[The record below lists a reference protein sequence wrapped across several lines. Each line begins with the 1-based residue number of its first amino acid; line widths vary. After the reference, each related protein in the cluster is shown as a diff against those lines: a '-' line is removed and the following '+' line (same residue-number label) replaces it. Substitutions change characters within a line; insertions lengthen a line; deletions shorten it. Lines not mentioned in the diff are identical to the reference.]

1 MAPPSARR
9 RNDNLGFWLPL
20 AATAAVMAAG
30 LVAWIWNDSEKDET
44 DELENE
50 SDYRALRPHSRQR
63 QRSQQRREQH
73 RGGGY
78 SSDEL
83 TSKSQWDDDT
93 EATYRPSAR
102 LGKRDQ
108 DQDKKNDYPD
118 TADDTLTSSYFS
130 SPLSRR
136 RTGDSTYA
144 EPSTSN
150 LSAAKEKL
158 SAFGSALG
166 LFNEP
171 DAVDKDFYRRR
182 SDARYIPKSADDIE
196 ARERPPVVVTK
207 KKKVAIVVSSE
218 DIIRSIDGHYS
229 VCTDRLQF
237 PIDATNANPYSLSF
251 LRFLG
256 T

>member
-1 MAPPSARR
+1 M
-9 RNDNLGFWLPL
+9 
-20 AATAAVMAAG
+20 
-30 LVAWIWNDSEKDET
+30 
-44 DELENE
+44 
-50 SDYRALRPHSRQR
+50 
-63 QRSQQRREQH
+63 
-73 RGGGY
+73 
-78 SSDEL
+78 
-83 TSKSQWDDDT
+83 
-93 EATYRPSAR
+93 
-102 LGKRDQ
+102 
-108 DQDKKNDYPD
+108 
-118 TADDTLTSSYFS
+118 
-130 SPLSRR
+130 
-136 RTGDSTYA
+136 
-144 EPSTSN
+144 
-150 LSAAKEKL
+150 
-158 SAFGSALG
+158 G